1 MGVPVRR
8 CGGLPDAGKS
18 PDDILQHERR
28 GYGAATRQRPVS
40 DAPAVLWLDD
50 EQAENPALT
59 GAKGAAL
66 ASAARAGL
74 PVIPGF
80 VIATAAT
87 DGKDAQSLQLPADV
101 KAAWSELAHDG
112 ADQLVVRSSSL
123 AEDLGDTSMA
133 GRFESVVG
141 VSGWDAFVDAVGTV
155 LDSRLALS
163 EAGED
168 AGDAPLGVL
177 VQRLVNADAGGVM
190 FSADPVSGDP
200 DVVVVSAVAGGPD
213 ALVSGEANG
222 STYRLDAGGDVI
234 AVEKAEDGA
243 DLTSGQAVQLAEMVR
258 RCADH
263 FGDPQ
268 DVEWAFDRDGALWLL
283 QSRPM
288 TTAVGRPT
296 GPLLGPGPVS
306 ETFPDPLYPLESDLW
321 VPPLRSAVRE
331 ALLLSGAAQRRV
343 DRSPL
348 VVSLGGRVAVDL
360 ELFNAAP
367 ETPTPWYSRLDP
379 RPRIRRL
386 RAAWRVGRLKSA
398 LPGLAEDLVVQTDAA
413 LARVPVLDDLTPRQ
427 LIELL
432 HRGQEALVALHGHEI
447 LVGLLT
453 IGDRPHLT
461 GTAIGLRVLAM
472 AREEG
477 LSDAEAVAAHPS
489 VLALTPPH
497 IAVDHDLPPTD
508 LLLGPLDEAAGEEV
522 VMLREAL
529 RLRVRWVQ
537 ELQARAASVLGDV
550 LAADGA
556 LSNARLVRRL
566 RLAEL
571 EAAVYGRAVPWEV
584 HEHRRDPDSR
594 PLPSAFRMSDH
605 GEVLPDQSGA
615 TGGGEGA
622 GGGRGTGVVHRHD
635 DSSDPPTG
643 CVLVVRT
650 LSPDLAPH
658 LPKIDG
664 LVAETGSVLAHTAI
678 LAREQ
683 GVPTVV
689 GRHGAYDEFVDGDS
703 VTVDG
708 STGRVEK
715 VEDDS

>member
-1 MGVPVRR
+1 M
-8 CGGLPDAGKS
+8 
-18 PDDILQHERR
+18 
-28 GYGAATRQRPVS
+28 S
-40 DAPAVLWLDD
+40 DEPAVLWLDD
-50 EQAENPALT
+50 EQAKDPALT

-66 ASAARAGL
+66 ASAAGAGL

-87 DGKDAQSLQLPADV
+87 DGMDGESLQLPAEV

-112 ADQLVVRSSSL
+112 AEQLVVRSSSL

-133 GRFESVVG
+133 GRFETVVG
-141 VSGWDAFVDAVGTV
+141 VVGWDAFVDAVGTV
-155 LDSRLALS
+155 LDSRRALR

-177 VQRLVNADAGGVM
+177 VQRLVEAEAGGVM

-200 DVVVVSAVAGGPD
+200 DVVLVSAVEGSPD
-213 ALVSGEANG
+213 ALVSGEADG
-222 STYRLDAGGDVI
+222 STYRLDTGGDII
-234 AVEKAEDGA
+234 AVEEADDGA
-243 DLTSGQAVQLAEMVR
+243 DLSREQAGQLADIAR
-258 RCADH
+258 RCAAH

-268 DVEWAFDRDGALWLL
+268 DMEWAFDREGALWLL

-288 TTAVGRPT
+288 TTAVGRRT
-296 GPLLGPGPVS
+296 GPVLGPGPVS
-306 ETFPDPLYPLESDLW
+306 ETFPDPLYPLERDLW

-331 ALLLSGAAQRRV
+331 ALLLSGASQRDV
-343 DRSPL
+343 EQSPL
-348 VVSLGGRVAVDL
+348 VVVLAGRVAVDL

-367 ETPTPWYSRLDP
+367 ERPTAWYSRLDP

-386 RAAWRVGRLKSA
+386 RAAWRVGRLTSA

-427 LIELL
+427 LVELL
-432 HRGQEALVALHGHEI
+432 RRGQDALVALHGHEI

-453 IGDRPHLT
+453 TGDRPHLT

-477 LSDAEAVAAHPS
+477 LSDAEAVAAYPT

-497 IAVDHDLPPTD
+497 ISVDHDLPPTD
-508 LLLGPLDEAAGEEV
+508 VPLGPMDEAAGEHL
-522 VMLREAL
+522 VMLRESL

-537 ELQARAASVLGDV
+537 ELQARAALALGAALV
-550 LAADGA
+550 ADGT
-556 LSNARLVRRL
+556 LPKARLVRRL

-571 EAAVYGRAVPWEV
+571 EAAVYGRAVPWEI
-584 HEHRRDPDSR
+584 HEHRRNPDSR
-594 PLPSAFRMSDH
+594 PLPSAFHMSEH
-605 GEVLPDQSGA
+605 GDVLPDDSGA
-615 TGGGEGA
+615 AGAGEGA
-622 GGGRGTGVVHRHD
+622 GGGRGTGEVHRHED
-635 DSSDPPTG
+635 GTDPPDG

-658 LPKIDG
+658 LPKLEG

-683 GVPTVV
+683 DVPTVV
-689 GRHGAYDEFVDGDS
+689 GRQGAYDEFANGDS

-708 STGRVEK
+708 STGLVEK
-715 VEDDS
+715 VEEQS